1 MPIYSSKL
9 SWTESVLPFSKI
21 SKIRVMEKSVISCP
35 YVIDETTVAVEVFL
49 GFTLLETV
57 WEKPVTASV
66 LLL

>member
-1 MPIYSSKL
+1 
-9 SWTESVLPFSKI
+9 
-21 SKIRVMEKSVISCP
+21 MEKSVISCP